1 MSSGTTEPITS
12 AEFTELTHSLV
23 GLKISRPWRGYGSA
37 IFMELGRLRRKP
49 RPSGKGYFLKGR
61 ATVMIQW
68 SWRVERKRSIA
79 FGSWSGER
87 KINNGIASLKNR
99 FLEEILIE
107 GRLPELYL
115 TLSGN
120 LWLHSFATAEGQPEW
135 TVFLLDG
142 SWITVDRGVLFY
154 DTRNVK

>member
-1 MSSGTTEPITS
+1 
-12 AEFTELTHSLV
+12 
-23 GLKISRPWRGYGSA
+23 
-37 IFMELGRLRRKP
+37 
-49 RPSGKGYFLKGR
+49 
-61 ATVMIQW
+61 MIQW